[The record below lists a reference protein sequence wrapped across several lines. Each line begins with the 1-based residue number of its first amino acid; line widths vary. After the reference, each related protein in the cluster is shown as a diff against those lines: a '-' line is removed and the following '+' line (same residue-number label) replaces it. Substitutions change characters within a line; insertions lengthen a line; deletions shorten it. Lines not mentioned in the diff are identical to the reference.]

1 MEHLLSTSFDLLSS
15 YDPVHIRKGLRCLE
29 GFLAKMC
36 LANTGAPSHGDKQ
49 KSGSNPAAAVGN
61 QPVTSRPKDV
71 VFREFM
77 RLQNGFEYNVTIRL
91 ISCLERL
98 LGRTTSGQNNLL
110 ILSTLDLI
118 QGLLLLHPSSRKLF
132 AREIHMNVLLDLL
145 DTDNS
150 GPVQCAT
157 LLTLVCALL
166 DNPANTRTFEVLDG
180 LATVTSLFKRRD
192 TPREVKLKILEF
204 LYFYLMPETAPGSAP
219 STPSKQ
225 KGGERTGGD
234 RQPSKTSRRKEET
247 KTTEEKQRML
257 GEFMSNVEGLV
268 ADLRESQPFGM

>member
-1 MEHLLSTSFDLLSS
+1 
-15 YDPVHIRKGLRCLE
+15 
-29 GFLAKMC
+29 MC
-36 LANTGAPSHGDKQ
+36 LANTGASSHGDKQ
-49 KSGSNPAAAVGN
+49 RPSSNPAAAVGN
-61 QPVTSRPKDV
+61 QPVASRPKDV
-71 VFREFM
+71 VFKEFM

-204 LYFYLMPETAPGSAP
+204 LYFYLMPETAPGSTDKS
-219 STPSKQ
+219 STPSKH
-225 KGGERTGGD
+225 KVGEKTAGD
-234 RQPSKTSRRKEET
+234 RQPSRTSRRKDDIRLE

>member
-1 MEHLLSTSFDLLSS
+1 MLTNR
-15 YDPVHIRKGLRCLE
+15 Y
-29 GFLAKMC
+29 
-36 LANTGAPSHGDKQ
+36 
-49 KSGSNPAAAVGN
+49 
-61 QPVTSRPKDV
+61 
-71 VFREFM
+71 
-77 RLQNGFEYNVTIRL
+77 LQ
-91 ISCLERL
+91 
-98 LGRTTSGQNNLL
+98 
-110 ILSTLDLI
+110 
-118 QGLLLLHPSSRKLF
+118 
-132 AREIHMNVLLDLL
+132 VLLDLL

-166 DNPANTRTFEVLDG
+166 DNPANTRVSNSILPPVTTCMNISILIPYQTFEVLDG

-204 LYFYLMPETAPGSAP
+204 LYFYLMPETAPGSTDKP
-219 STPSKQ
+219 STPLKH
-225 KGGERTGGD
+225 KVGEKTAGD
-234 RQPSKTSRRKEET
+234 RQPSRTSRRKDDIRLE